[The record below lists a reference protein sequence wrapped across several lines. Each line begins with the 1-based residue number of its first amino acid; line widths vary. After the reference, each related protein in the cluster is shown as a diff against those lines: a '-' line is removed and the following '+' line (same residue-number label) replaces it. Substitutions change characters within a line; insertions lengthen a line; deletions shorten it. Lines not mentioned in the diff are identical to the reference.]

1 MDQEKPFDILD
12 YLNNIYMKSV
22 GPQIDVLHAGG
33 HFNRFGDDE
42 KKDAID
48 EEILEINKKRIHI
61 PNAQIKHFSYQQY
74 GDFEKHN
81 EPQTTRTKRVKRP
94 RKNGARHNEVP
105 DEGEQERSISGSVTE
120 EKEVI
125 EI

>member
-12 YLNNIYMKSV
+12 YLNTIYMQTAA
-22 GPQIDVLHAGG
+22 PQIDVLHAGG
-33 HFNRFGDDE
+33 HFNRFDDE

-61 PNAQIKHFSYQQY
+61 PDAEIKYFSYQQQ
-74 GDFEKHN
+74 GDIEEYN
-81 EPQTTRTKRVKRP
+81 EPKTTRSKPNKRT
-94 RKNGARHNEVP
+94 RKNGARYNEVS
-105 DEGEQERSISGSVTE
+105 DEGEQERSIGGTITKE
-120 EKEVI
+120 EII

>member
-12 YLNNIYMKSV
+12 YLNTIYMQSTA
-22 GPQIDVLHAGG
+22 PSIDVLRAGG
-33 HFNRFGDDE
+33 QFNRFGDDE

-61 PNAQIKHFSYQQY
+61 PNAEIKQFSYQQQ
-74 GDFEKHN
+74 GDIEEYN
-81 EPQTTRTKRVKRP
+81 EPETARTKPVKRA
-94 RKNGARHNEVP
+94 RKNGKRRNEASPEAEQEGGFGGCVP
-105 DEGEQERSISGSVTE
+105 D
-120 EKEVI
+120 KEVI

>member
-1 MDQEKPFDILD
+1 MEQEKPFDILD
-12 YLNNIYMKSV
+12 YLNTIYMQSTA
-22 GPQIDVLHAGG
+22 PQIDVLHAGG

-61 PNAQIKHFSYQQY
+61 PNAQIKQFSYQQQ
-74 GDFEKHN
+74 GDIEEHN
-81 EPQTTRTKRVKRP
+81 EPETTSSKPVKRT
-94 RKNGARHNEVP
+94 RKNGSRHNEASV
-105 DEGEQERSISGSVTE
+105 ETEQEGGFGGSVTD
-120 EKEVI
+120 KEVI